1 MLNSSS
7 WVRVKTWVYTYFD
20 HFNHQHKHLNIWER
34 SRKGIAVCLGIDK
47 KKRSE
52 INLVLC

>member
-47 KKRSE
+47 KKG
-52 INLVLC
+52 LK